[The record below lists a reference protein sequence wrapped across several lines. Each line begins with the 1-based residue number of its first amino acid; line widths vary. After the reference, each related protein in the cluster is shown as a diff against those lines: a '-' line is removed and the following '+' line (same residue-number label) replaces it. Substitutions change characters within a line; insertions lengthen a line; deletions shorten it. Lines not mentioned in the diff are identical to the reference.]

1 MVPARAKRA
10 PSPRSGVGTVSSR
23 RRHPNAPCRLWSDIS
38 WTRGWRRR
46 SLLFVGGRRRSP
58 KPGQPNFRSESLRG
72 HGNDRPQHLLA
83 THLPGVRAGHRWR
96 RRVRGSHH
104 RPHHAHDQPAT
115 RPEAVAVDHHRH
127 GSRWPA
133 GLGQHER
140 RNALAPA
147 GHGPPDRTLAGAA
160 PHGIVVSARRRLAG
174 RVDGRLTGSLELA
187 ATSSRVHWSQ
197 ARLLWRLPRARRF
210 AGRSLTCGR
219 GGRGRGRTC
228 NPPLRRLVLY
238 PLSYARVR
246 PALAVLE
253 EHRDREH
260 RRPKPKPPPI
270 IAYEP
275 QPISPRSSLK
285 PTPASSCRR
294 RPPGEVSGS
303 PIMGTPLF
311 TLTFRCASSMAGRAR
326 TCNPRRL
333 VLYSLSYAPDAA
345 FHLVL

>member
-187 ATSSRVHWSQ
+187 ATSSRPSTFIG
-197 ARLLWRLPRARRF
+197 ARLGCSGGFRGPAGLPA
-210 AGRSLTCGR
+210 
-219 GGRGRGRTC
+219 
-228 NPPLRRLVLY
+228 
-238 PLSYARVR
+238 
-246 PALAVLE
+246 AL
-253 EHRDREH
+253 
-260 RRPKPKPPPI
+260 
-270 IAYEP
+270 
-275 QPISPRSSLK
+275 
-285 PTPASSCRR
+285 
-294 RPPGEVSGS
+294 
-303 PIMGTPLF
+303 
-311 TLTFRCASSMAGRAR
+311 
-326 TCNPRRL
+326 
-333 VLYSLSYAPDAA
+333 
-345 FHLVL
+345 